1 MIGRIRQ
8 NRGFTLLEL
17 MIAMFIVII
26 LLSVALPTYQR
37 SVQYA
42 KETVLKENLWQMRK
56 AIDQYASDKGKYPP
70 SIDSLVEGKYLREMP
85 IDPILSVLVSVLILR
100 GAWILIRRSSH
111 ILLQGVPEGIDAA
124 RIGAALGDIQGVTD
138 VHDVH
143 AWSLTN
149 ERPIVTLHA
158 VMEQGADQGAILH
171 DIHVV
176 LKNRFGI
183 EHATVQLE
191 YNALDCVPCEKI

>member
-1 MIGRIRQ
+1 MERSTVTGKEAFTIGGLSHGFKTVVKKKFEK
-8 NRGFTLLEL
+8 GFTLLEL

-85 IDPILSVLVSVLILR
+85 IDPIL
-100 GAWILIRRSSH
+100 
-111 ILLQGVPEGIDAA
+111 EAA
-124 RIGAALGDIQGVTD
+124 EWD
-138 VHDVH
+138 
-143 AWSLTN
+143 
-149 ERPIVTLHA
+149 A
-158 VMEQGADQGAILH
+158 VMGEDPLNPDSGDGLKDVKSKADGQDGDGKAYK
-171 DIHVV
+171 D
-176 LKNRFGI
+176 
-183 EHATVQLE
+183 
-191 YNALDCVPCEKI
+191 Y